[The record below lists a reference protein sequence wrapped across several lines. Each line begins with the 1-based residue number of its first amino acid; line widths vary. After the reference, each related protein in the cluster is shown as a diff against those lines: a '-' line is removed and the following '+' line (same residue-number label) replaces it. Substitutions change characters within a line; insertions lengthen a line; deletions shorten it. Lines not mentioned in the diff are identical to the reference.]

1 MKKFLRLSL
10 TSYGLFS
17 SIKNVRVL
25 STKIVNPSSVDCQDQ
40 KLEKFKSYFSKLSQH
55 LAKDP
60 DTPDLHFFL
69 SEHFSSLANYTIPG
83 GKMNRGLS
91 VPQSYQLLV
100 HQPDPADM
108 ELANVLG
115 WSVEILQ
122 AFYLVAD
129 DIMDG
134 SVTRQENEI
143 FSQPSDVNYFQERK
157 AVLASTIWHWP
168 VSFQR

>member
-1 MKKFLRLSL
+1 M
-10 TSYGLFS
+10 
-17 SIKNVRVL
+17 
-25 STKIVNPSSVDCQDQ
+25 
-40 KLEKFKSYFSKLSQH
+40 SYFSKLSQH

-143 FSQPSDVNYFQERK
+143 FSQPSDMNYFQERK